1 MKAQDFKSAKS
12 FSDSAYH
19 YLEDMY
25 RTALQ
30 GKAAYYTSFEKESER
45 AKTQGKA
52 EMQQWVFSLIV
63 LLCFIVVIFIL
74 YVYKSYKHQ
83 IKLRMEHEREGLLQK
98 QQMQEKYIKRN
109 FRIKRFN
116 YL

>member
-1 MKAQDFKSAKS
+1 MKAHDFKSAKS
-12 FSDSAYH
+12 LAIRRTIIWRICIELH
-19 YLEDMY
+19 YKVRL
-25 RTALQ
+25 LIIHP
-30 GKAAYYTSFEKESER
+30 FEKESER
-45 AKTQGKA
+45 AKMQGKA

-74 YVYKSYKHQ
+74 YIYKSYKHQ
-83 IKLRMEHEREGLLQK
+83 IKLRMEHEREVLLQK
-98 QQMQEKYIKRN
+98 QQMQEKYTKRN

>member
-1 MKAQDFKSAKS
+1 M
-12 FSDSAYH
+12 H
-19 YLEDMY
+19 YKVRL
-25 RTALQ
+25 LIIHP
-30 GKAAYYTSFEKESER
+30 FEKESER
-45 AKTQGKA
+45 AKMQGKA

-74 YVYKSYKHQ
+74 YIYKSYKHQ
-83 IKLRMEHEREGLLQK
+83 IKLRMEHEREVLLQK
-98 QQMQEKYIKRN
+98 QQMQEKYTKRN